1 MRKINKKIEFKIA
14 ADGSSASGKT
24 TGGKLIAKKLKMKFL
39 SSGALYRFCALKTL
53 ENKNTY
59 NVKFINKI
67 ANSITL
73 KKLQNKKLYSPEVAK
88 LSSIIAKKPYV
99 RKALKGFQKNFI
111 KKSKLVVVEG
121 RDIGSKIMPN
131 ADLKLF
137 FTCSTKEKAKRRLKE
152 FKSLNKKIT
161 LKQVEKALIQ
171 RDKEDTKRKISPL
184 IMTKN
189 AVLVDTTKLTI
200 KQMEA
205 KLTNLVKNSIKKNM
219 EIYKDLSSPAS
230 QQFEKLL
237 NSQLSK
243 NKIEEGKIIEGK
255 ITKITD
261 KYVFLFIPGLKSE
274 PVIDINEMKMIG
286 MQDKVV
292 EGAEVSVLLEKIED
306 KNGDVVVSAQK
317 AQKIKGWYELEK
329 AYEDNQSINGKITS
343 KCKGGVIVEHI
354 ETGSLMFCPGSQ
366 ISDKPMKSV
375 DHLIGVEQKFAII
388 KLDKV
393 RGNACV
399 SRRQIVSSHKKEDK
413 AKIIEK
419 FKVGDIIKDA
429 VVKGY
434 SSFGCFFEVNNEIDV
449 LVHLQEISYSRVN
462 HPDEIF
468 NIGEKH
474 DLKVISIDMEKLQ
487 IGCSIKQLSPDPF
500 EHISNYEIGK
510 PYKVKVVKITD
521 YGCFCE
527 LEPGLSTLLHSSE
540 ISWTKKN
547 ISPKKLFKVGDQIDC
562 VITEIDKDKRRVAI
576 SHRLTNENPYTT
588 LENKYP
594 VGSDIDGVV
603 TSANEYALYVK
614 LGDFDIDGFLHSN
627 DLSYSGKPEDELK
640 KHKKG
645 EKLKVRVLEIKKEEQ
660 KVRVGLKQLE
670 KDPFDFFKGKKVN
683 DIITVQVVSSDSKGL
698 MVKPEGCDLEFL
710 IKKSQIAVSAADA
723 RPSRFVG
730 GERIDSAIA
739 EINFDKRKVNL
750 SIKLL
755 EELQNKEAVDKFSS
769 PLSGKNLPFSSLSE
783 KLDDKKK
790 KETE

>member
-1 MRKINKKIEFKIA
+1 
-14 ADGSSASGKT
+14 
-24 TGGKLIAKKLKMKFL
+24 
-39 SSGALYRFCALKTL
+39 
-53 ENKNTY
+53 
-59 NVKFINKI
+59 
-67 ANSITL
+67 
-73 KKLQNKKLYSPEVAK
+73 
-88 LSSIIAKKPYV
+88 
-99 RKALKGFQKNFI
+99 
-111 KKSKLVVVEG
+111 
-121 RDIGSKIMPN
+121 
-131 ADLKLF
+131 
-137 FTCSTKEKAKRRLKE
+137 
-152 FKSLNKKIT
+152 
-161 LKQVEKALIQ
+161 
-171 RDKEDTKRKISPL
+171 
-184 IMTKN
+184 
-189 AVLVDTTKLTI
+189 
-200 KQMEA
+200 
-205 KLTNLVKNSIKKNM
+205 M

-255 ITKITD
+255 ITKITN

-274 PVIDINEMKMIG
+274 PVIDINEMKTIG
-286 MQDKVV
+286 MKDKVV
-292 EGAEVSVLLEKIED
+292 VGATVSVLLEKIED

-329 AYEDNQSINGKITS
+329 AYEENQSINGKITS
-343 KCKGGVIVEHI
+343 KCKGGVIVEHLD
-354 ETGSLMFCPGSQ
+354 TGSLMFCPGSQ
-366 ISDKPMKSV
+366 ISDKPMKSI

-399 SRRQIVSSHKKEDK
+399 SRRQIVSSNKKEDK

-419 FKVGDIIKDA
+419 FKVGDIVKDA

-474 DLKVISIDMEKLQ
+474 DLKIISIDMEKLQ

-547 ISPKKLFKVGDQIDC
+547 ISPKKLVKVGDQIDC
-562 VITEIDKDKRRVAI
+562 VITEIDKEKRRVAI
-576 SHRLTNENPYTT
+576 SHRLTTENPYKT

-594 VGSDIDGVV
+594 VGSDVDGVV
-603 TSANEYALYVK
+603 TNSNEYALYVK
-614 LGDFDIDGFLHSN
+614 LADFDIDGFLHSN
-627 DLSYSGKPEDELK
+627 DLSYSGKPENELNK
-640 KHKKG
+640 YKKG
-645 EKLKVRVLEIKKEEQ
+645 DKLKVKVLEIKNNEQ
-660 KVRVGLKQLE
+660 KVRVGLKQLQ
-670 KDPFDFFKGKKVN
+670 KDPFDWFKDKKIN
-683 DIITVQVVSSDSKGL
+683 DAITVKVTSSDGKGL
-698 MVKPEGCDLEFL
+698 MVKPEGCELEFL
-710 IKKSQIAVSAADA
+710 IKKSQIAMNTADA
-723 RPSRFVG
+723 RPARFVG
-730 GERIDSAIA
+730 GERIDAAIA
-739 EINFDKRKVNL
+739 DLNLEKRKVTL

-755 EELQNKEAVDKFSS
+755 EELMNAKAIKEHSS

-783 KLDDKKK
+783 RLDDKKK
-790 KETE
+790 KKESE